1 MRRLSIRNLHI
12 SLVAGT
18 IAAIMTMQTAAVAA
32 QQPAAEAMM
41 IERSKILAQPGVF
54 GVFTMFKLRPEW
66 NKIPATERMDSA
78 AEVAKLIEK
87 HKDNVLVDLYLTRG
101 LETNSDFFFRIN
113 AYDLAKAQTFMREF
127 RSTTIGKN
135 ADVSATLVGV
145 TKPLNYITKN
155 NSPDL
160 NAGLSSAA
168 YTGDAPRYVIVIPV
182 KKSAAWWNL
191 SFEQRLKEMETHTVP
206 TLPYLVNV
214 KRKLYHSTGL
224 DDIDFITYFETN
236 DLIAFN
242 NLLISLASIPE
253 NKYHVRWGN
262 PTTLGIILSPE
273 NVITGDHAYTVLTK
287 PGDM

>member
-1 MRRLSIRNLHI
+1 L
-12 SLVAGT
+12 T
-18 IAAIMTMQTAAVAA
+18 
-32 QQPAAEAMM
+32 
-41 IERSKILAQPGVF
+41 QPGVF

-66 NKIPATERMDSA
+66 NKVPATERMDSA
-78 AEVAKLIEK
+78 VEVAKLIEK

-101 LETNSDFFFRIN
+101 LETNSDFFLRIN

-135 ADVSATLVGV
+135 SDISDTLVGV
-145 TKPLNYITKN
+145 TKPLNYITKDK
-155 NSPDL
+155 SPEL
-160 NAGLSSAA
+160 NVSLGEAT
-168 YTGDAPRYVIVIPV
+168 YIGDAPRYVIVIPV
-182 KKSAAWWNL
+182 KKSAEWWNL
-191 SFEQRLKEMETHTVP
+191 SFEQRLKEMEAHTVP

-242 NLLISLASIPE
+242 NLLISLASVPE

-262 PTTLGIILSPE
+262 PTTLGTILSPE
-273 NVITGDHAYTVLTK
+273 NVIKALAE
-287 PGDM
+287 